1 MARTI
6 GDFVWIGTMEEFT
19 SLSSYDDKVQFT
31 AVGYTI
37 SDSADGTFNTEY
49 TFSEQ

>member
-19 SLSSYDDKVQFT
+19 SLSSYDDKVLYII
-31 AVGYTI
+31 VEG
-37 SDSADGTFNTEY
+37 NN
-49 TFSEQ
+49 EQ